1 MDGLLEAFYHWEKTI
16 PDHSFLIQPGTSGYK
31 HYTWKQAGDEAR
43 KIAASLQFN
52 GYLPGDRIGILSLN
66 CAQWV
71 ITDLAIIMGG
81 YVSVPLYANVNAE
94 TLRDILVHSETR
106 LLFVGKIPDQDWDA
120 IKDNIPDNV
129 HLVTMNGYAKHQLTP
144 YHHFIRENIPF
155 KDVATSP
162 EDVLTIIY
170 TSGTTGKSKGV
181 VHTHQSVMN
190 AIYSAWDLVMLNKA
204 GNRFFSYL
212 PLSHAA
218 ERGLVEFGALCS
230 GGCISFVDSI
240 ETFNANIQHARPTH
254 FFGVPRIWEKFQ
266 TKILEKISQ
275 KKLDTWLKIPVVNMF
290 VKRKIRKALGL
301 QNARMLFSGAAP
313 INPDLM
319 KWFHKLGFHIL
330 EAYGMSENFNVCT
343 LNPLKG
349 ARIGTVGKLFPG
361 QELRIDPET
370 KEISQRCSWIMKEYY
385 KDPELTNQTI
395 QDGFLQTGDMGELSE
410 DGYLTI
416 SGRVKDIFKTTKGEY
431 IVPGKTE
438 MKFLALNEVEQVC
451 VLGQHYPQPFIVIV
465 LSTAGRAMKE
475 DAINELLFL
484 KLKECNHGCMDYQ
497 KLRKV
502 IIVNEEWT
510 NENKLL
516 TPTLKMKR
524 NSISEKY
531 ESKFENLY
539 HLNEPVSY
547 ENQSVRQ

>member
-1 MDGLLEAFYHWEKTI
+1 MDGILENFYRWEKTI
-16 PDHSFLIQPGTSGYK
+16 PDHSFLIQPGNSGYK
-31 HYTWKQAGDEAR
+31 HYTWKQAGNEAR
-43 KIAASLQFN
+43 RIAATLQFH
-52 GYLPGDRIGILSLN
+52 GFQPGDRIGILSLN
-66 CAQWV
+66 CAEWV
-71 ITDLAIIMGG
+71 ITDLAIIMGD
-81 YVSVPLYANVNAE
+81 YVSVPLYANVNGE
-94 TLRDILVHSETR
+94 TLHDILVHSETR
-106 LLFVGKIPDQDWDA
+106 LLFVGKIPAQDWDA
-120 IKDNIPDNV
+120 IKDTIPDNV
-129 HLVTMNGYAKHQLTP
+129 HLVGMRGYDKSQVTP
-144 YHHFIRENIPF
+144 YYDFISENIPF
-155 KDVATSP
+155 EDVAISP
-162 EDVLTIIY
+162 EDILTIIY

-181 VHTHQSVMN
+181 VHTHRSVMN
-190 AIYSAWDLVMLNKA
+190 AILSAWDLVMLNKS

-218 ERGLVEFGALCS
+218 ERGLVEFGAICS
-230 GGCISFVDSI
+230 GGCISFVESI
-240 ETFNANIQHARPTH
+240 ETFNADIQHARPTH
-254 FFGVPRIWEKFQ
+254 LFGVPRIWEKLQ
-266 TKILEKISQ
+266 TKVLEKISQ
-275 KKLDTWLKIPVVNMF
+275 KNLDKWLKVPIINILI
-290 VKRKIRKALGL
+290 KRKIRKALGL
-301 QNARMLFSGAAP
+301 QHAKMLFSGAAP
-313 INPDLM
+313 INKDLM
-319 KWFHKLGFHIL
+319 KWFHKLGFYIQ

-361 QELRIDPET
+361 QELRIDPDT

-395 QDGFLQTGDMGELSE
+395 KDGFLQTGDMGELSE

-438 MKFLALNEVEQVC
+438 MKFLTLNEVEQAC
-451 VLGQHYPQPFIVIV
+451 VLGRHYPQPFIVVV

-475 DAINELLFL
+475 AVINEVLLL
-484 KLKECNHGCMDYQ
+484 KLKECNLGCMDYQ

-502 IIVNEEWT
+502 IIVHDEWT

-531 ESKFENLY
+531 ELPFYKLY
-539 HLNEPVSY
+539 HEAELV
-547 ENQSVRQ
+547 VREYQMVMA